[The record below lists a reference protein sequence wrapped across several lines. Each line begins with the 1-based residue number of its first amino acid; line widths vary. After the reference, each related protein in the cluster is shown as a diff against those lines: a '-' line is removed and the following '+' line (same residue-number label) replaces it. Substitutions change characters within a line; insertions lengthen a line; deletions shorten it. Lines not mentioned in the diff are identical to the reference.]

1 LGFSSPTA
9 REWHRLIFQDGL
21 TISTNL
27 FGTTFYSL
35 VGLHAGHVVVGLLM
49 LMVILLCAFRGA
61 LKPTHTERVEL
72 VSWYWHFVDVVW
84 FVVLT
89 VVTSWVAKRRGGM
102 QGSEEQVSEAPGGR
116 KIELPAAT
124 PAPLVTAFG
133 ITLLGAGLLTD
144 ASVSIVGALLTL
156 VGAVGWWRAVLP
168 IAQVE
173 RFSVAPTPKAPEFAI
188 PGAAANAGRRV
199 AAPDQNRL
207 RLPLEVPP
215 YSAGIT
221 GGIAGGVAMATV
233 ALAYG
238 LLAQQ
243 SLWYPINLLAA
254 GAMPSMA
261 AATTTELGAF
271 NSTAFLVALLAHGTI
286 SLLVG
291 LLYVLILPM
300 LPRRHLLWGGLVA
313 PLLWTGVIWAV
324 LGIVNPVLESRIYW
338 PWFVASQIAFG
349 LVAGLVVAYTKPVGT
364 PQTRRV
370 AAATSGS
377 KAPPAAEP

>member
-1 LGFSSPTA
+1 
-9 REWHRLIFQDGL
+9 
-21 TISTNL
+21 
-27 FGTTFYSL
+27 
-35 VGLHAGHVVVGLLM
+35 M
-49 LMVILLCAFRGA
+49 
-61 LKPTHTERVEL
+61 
-72 VSWYWHFVDVVW
+72 
-84 FVVLT
+84 
-89 VVTSWVAKRRGGM
+89 
-102 QGSEEQVSEAPGGR
+102 QVSEQRVSETRGGR
-116 KIELPAAT
+116 EIELPAPT
-124 PAPLVTAFG
+124 PAPMVTAFG

-144 ASVSIVGALLTL
+144 ASVSIVGAILTL
-156 VGAVGWWRAVLP
+156 VGAVAWWRTVLP

-173 RFSVAPTPKAPEFAI
+173 RFSVAATPKTPEPEFPSARVT
-188 PGAAANAGRRV
+188 RRRVV
-199 AAPDQNRL
+199 AAPGQNRL

-221 GGIAGGVAMATV
+221 GGIAGGVAMAAV
-233 ALAYG
+233 ALGYG
-238 LLAQQ
+238 LLVQQ

-254 GAMPSMA
+254 GAMPSLA
-261 AATTTELGAF
+261 SASTAELGTF
-271 NSTAFLVALLAHGTI
+271 NSAAFLVALLAHGAL

-324 LGIVNPVLESRIYW
+324 LGIVNPVLDARIDW

-377 KAPPAAEP
+377 EAPPEGER